1 MRARWPVAVFFATA
15 FRPEWRLLFA
25 GLLAGCLAG
34 CSADWVPFS
43 GGALEGPVASPP
55 EDWRTVVVDEV
66 IRLESQPSDPY
77 SVNLWVVPREGW
89 LYVFAG
95 ANRANWIEHIEQD
108 PRVRIRAGGRI
119 YELRADR
126 VNDAEE
132 FAAFAQSW
140 QDKYGSRPRTESVT
154 ETWLMRLS
162 PR

>member
-1 MRARWPVAVFFATA
+1 MNTLWPATGGTPVWA
-15 FRPEWRLLFA
+15 ASSLRLVLA
-25 GLLAGCLAG
+25 SLLAACAGG

-43 GGALEGPVASPP
+43 GGALEGPVAAPP
-55 EDWRTVVVDEV
+55 EDWRAVVVDEV
-66 IRLESQPSDPY
+66 IRLESQPADPY
-77 SVNLWVVPREGW
+77 SVNLWVIPRERW

-108 PRVRIRAGGRI
+108 PRVRLQAGGMI

-126 VNDAEE
+126 VSDAEE
-132 FAAFAQSW
+132 FEAFAQSW
-140 QDKYGSRPRTESVT
+140 QDKYGRRPRNESVT